1 MRAAQ
6 EYHRLTLNCLDLA
19 EATRD
24 PKMRE
29 QMIRLAEHCAWIA
42 DRQEGRTEHE
52 RQAA

>member
-1 MRAAQ
+1 MQAAQ
-6 EYHRLTLNCLDLA
+6 DYHRLAPDCLDLA

-24 PKMRE
+24 PEIRE
-29 QMIRLAEHCAWIA
+29 QMIRLAEHCARIA